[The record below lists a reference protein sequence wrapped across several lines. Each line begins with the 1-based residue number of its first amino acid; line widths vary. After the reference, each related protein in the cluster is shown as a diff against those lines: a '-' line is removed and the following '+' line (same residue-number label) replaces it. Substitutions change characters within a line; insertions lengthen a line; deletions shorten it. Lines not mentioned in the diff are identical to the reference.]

1 MKKRILISPHQRF
14 LHLPLGP
21 LFSPGGQG
29 WSRRIGARTMLGSAF
44 GFSKRLV
51 DNSTP
56 EDFIFPCAFIVTKRM
71 AIYIN
76 VNIKARIEKK
86 YILMYVITSLCNL
99 FQQKH
104 RTTSLQCVPYR
115 YDLIYFSVST
125 DSLARCHF
133 VHYGL
138 FFLTKSEDD
147 ITWLTFYVEHDFA
160 SNKRFALAFAFQF

>member
-21 LFSPGGQG
+21 IFSPLRQG
-29 WSRRIGARTMLGSAF
+29 WFRRIGSDIKHVTITGS
-44 GFSKRLV
+44 SLRLV
-51 DNSTP
+51 DNSTS

-76 VNIKARIEKK
+76 MNMKARIEKK
-86 YILMYVITSLCNL
+86 YILVYVITSLCNL
-99 FQQKH
+99 FHQKH

-125 DSLARCHF
+125 DSFACCQF

-138 FFLTKSEDD
+138 FFRTNQRMIS
-147 ITWLTFYVEHDFA
+147 HDWH
-160 SNKRFALAFAFQF
+160 ST